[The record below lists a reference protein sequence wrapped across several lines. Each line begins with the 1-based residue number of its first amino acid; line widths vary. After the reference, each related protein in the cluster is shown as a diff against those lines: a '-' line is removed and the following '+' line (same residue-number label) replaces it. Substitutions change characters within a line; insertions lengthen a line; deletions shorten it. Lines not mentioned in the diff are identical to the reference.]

1 MSIKT
6 KIAALAVAA
15 LVVTGGVAATTH
27 EAHAGPNNVGLGI
40 GLGLATAAVVGTAVA
55 ASQQPYY
62 AYPVRRCGWVPQYNV
77 FGQYVGSVRACNF

>member
-6 KIAALAVAA
+6 KIAAIAIAA
-15 LVVTGGVAATTH
+15 LTVTGGIAATSDQ
-27 EAHAGPNNVGLGI
+27 AHAGPNNIGLGI

-77 FGQYVGSVRACNF
+77 FHQYVGSVRVCNF